1 MAGSC
6 SEAATA
12 PRRMDNDAFS
22 AIKATGSTDQQLVDI
37 RLAIAITPS

>member
-12 PRRMDNDAFS
+12 PRRMDHDAFW
-22 AIKATGSTDQQLVDI
+22 AIKGAGYTDQQLVDI
-37 RLAIAITPS
+37 RLEIAVTPS